1 MSWGALLC
9 ACHRFVTSGRVPA
22 AATRRAELAVKG
34 SSQRTTDVE
43 ASMTKLAT
51 LSGLFLL
58 GLTSA
63 AFAGQ
68 SGVKQDTAEI
78 RSDRREVRQ
87 DRREVRH
94 DNREIRADRRE
105 VRSDL
110 RAGDRHE
117 ARQDARELRAD
128 RRDRRGDVRDLRQDR
143 RDLRRDRRNK

>member
-1 MSWGALLC
+1 MSRAVLC

-63 AFAGQ
+63 AFAGED
-68 SGVKQDTAEI
+68 VKQYPAEI

-128 RRDRRGDVRDLRQDR
+128 RRDRRGDLRDLRQDR